1 MNNNVLTKPSM
12 YGDIEE
18 YSKKYSGLRDFTKY
32 VITSDTDSIFVVL
45 QDLIEKSDDNKKNI
59 DNVLSICKKVENFLN
74 NDIVP
79 KVVEKHQVDLTYN
92 KLKLKNE
99 LVCKRGLFLVKK
111 RYALHIILNEGKEV
125 NETFIRGIE
134 TRRSDYPA
142 LTKKYLKTLLDMLL
156 VPEEIS
162 FVDILDF
169 VGEKRKEITNRIIE
183 GDKDI
188 ARPSSFGRELSKYTR
203 VPPNVISM
211 LNWNCLM
218 YEHFYPGTRGYLF
231 KLLGFDEYK
240 APKEV
245 KERYYEHFQ
254 SKGKK
259 LEIISVPRDEHRLP
273 PWFIPDVRAMIKF
286 SWDDRVNPL
295 VMPLGLNKKSK
306 ILTWED

>member
-1 MNNNVLTKPSM
+1 MTNILTKPSM

-45 QDLIEKSDDNKKNI
+45 QDLIEELDDDKKNI
-59 DNVLSICKKVENFLN
+59 DNVLSICKQVENFLN

-79 KVVEKHQVDLTYN
+79 KVVEKHQVDPTYN

-111 RYALHIILNEGKEV
+111 RYALHIILNEGKGV

-142 LTKKYLKTLLDMLL
+142 LTKKYLKELLDMLL
-156 VPEEIS
+156 VPKEIS

-169 VGEKRKEITNRIIE
+169 VEEKRKEVIIKIME
-183 GDKDI
+183 GDKSI
-188 ARPSSFGRELSKYTR
+188 ARPSSFGRELDKYKR

-231 KLLGFDEYK
+231 KLLGFDQDK
-240 APKEV
+240 APKIVRE
-245 KERYYEHFQ
+245 KYFQYFQ

-259 LEIISVPRDEHRLP
+259 LEIISVPRDEQRLP
-273 PWFIPDVRAMIKF
+273 EFFIVDTKAMIKF

-295 VMPLGLNKKSK
+295 IQPLGLNKKGK